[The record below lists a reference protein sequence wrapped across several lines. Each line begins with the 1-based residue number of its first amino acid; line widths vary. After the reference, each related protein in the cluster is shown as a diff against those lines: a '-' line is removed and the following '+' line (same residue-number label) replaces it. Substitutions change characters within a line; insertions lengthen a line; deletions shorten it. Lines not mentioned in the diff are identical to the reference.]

1 MMKYA
6 ALLSSLLL
14 LFACAP
20 GQYGPLLINPQ
31 DESLFL
37 QGLNEWQTG
46 QDHPEAFQILREQY
60 PESPLTQA
68 AEALIQCRQSLDTE
82 QKNAIQRQS
91 QITTFE
97 KKQAQLQQENKD
109 CQSRIRAL
117 NQQISEL
124 STSLEQSKKIL
135 LETEGR

>member
-1 MMKYA
+1 MKYA
-6 ALLSSLLL
+6 ALLTSLLL
-14 LFACAP
+14 LFACTP

-46 QDHPEAFQILREQY
+46 LDQPAAFQTLRDQY

-68 AEALIQCRQSLDTE
+68 AETLIQCRQSQD
-82 QKNAIQRQS
+82 AAQRNTHQLQS
-91 QITTFE
+91 QIATLE
-97 KKQAQLQQENKD
+97 KNQAQLHQEIND
-109 CQSRIRAL
+109 YQSRIRSL
-117 NQQISEL
+117 NQQINEL
-124 STSLEQSKKIL
+124 NTSLEQSKKIL

>member
-1 MMKYA
+1 MKYA

-14 LFACAP
+14 LFACTP

-46 QDHPEAFQILREQY
+46 QDQPGAFQALRDQY

-68 AEALIQCRQSLDTE
+68 AETLMQSRQSLDT
-82 QKNAIQRQS
+82 AQRNTLQL
-91 QITTFE
+91 QAKIATLE
-97 KKQAQLQQENKD
+97 KKQAQLQQEIKD
-109 CQSRIRAL
+109 YQSRIHSL

-124 STSLEQSKKIL
+124 SASLEQSKKIL